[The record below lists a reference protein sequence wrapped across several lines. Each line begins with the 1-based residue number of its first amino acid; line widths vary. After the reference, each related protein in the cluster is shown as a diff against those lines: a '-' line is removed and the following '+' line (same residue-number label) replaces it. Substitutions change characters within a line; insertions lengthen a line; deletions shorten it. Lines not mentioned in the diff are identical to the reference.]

1 MHRCLYFVYCILL
14 THFQIHTLNIHSHNN
29 NNNNLNTNKKVYSL
43 STKWLNEHSHSIA
56 VNKVLW
62 ILLIV
67 ALLTLLLLVILKI
80 SIDLAN
86 NSKLELLKYNE
97 ISSRQITEQIIQE
110 TNKAFQT

>member
-1 MHRCLYFVYCILL
+1 MTHFLYFVYCILL
-14 THFQIHTLNIHSHNN
+14 TQFQILTLNLHSHNYN
-29 NNNNLNTNKKVYSL
+29 NNNNKKVYSF
-43 STKWLNEHSHSIA
+43 SSKWLNEHSNSIV

-67 ALLTLLLLVILKI
+67 AILTLLLLVILKI

-97 ISSRQITEQIIQE
+97 ISSRQITEQFIQE
-110 TNKAFQT
+110 TNKAFKT

>member
-1 MHRCLYFVYCILL
+1 MTHFLYFVYCILL
-14 THFQIHTLNIHSHNN
+14 TQFQILTLNLHSHNYNN
-29 NNNNLNTNKKVYSL
+29 NNNNKVYSF
-43 STKWLNEHSHSIA
+43 SSKWLNEHSNSIV

-67 ALLTLLLLVILKI
+67 AILTLLLLVILKI

-97 ISSRQITEQIIQE
+97 ISSRQITEQFIQE
-110 TNKAFQT
+110 TNKAFKT